1 MSVRTRKCPFSAV
14 TQHELGD
21 PAQIVRRRE
30 NVSWARR
37 GSQITRLVTW
47 HLGQRRETARSGDG
61 TSVSLSDAVGGLVHI
76 TNKNAEAA

>member
-1 MSVRTRKCPFSAV
+1 M
-14 TQHELGD
+14 
-21 PAQIVRRRE
+21 
-30 NVSWARR
+30 SWARR